1 MKILDRMSDW
11 ARRKL
16 GREPVLFED
25 EAAKA
30 DPVGALDAVI
40 EELER
45 TRADALK
52 VLARAK
58 PRDREKLEAALATLE
73 SRIQDARARRIDLA
87 ARLAAKQKL
96 ERLASEASV
105 LTEEARSL
113 SDDERNGERGA
124 RIRARVEA
132 IRREVASLQK

>member
-16 GREPVLFED
+16 GKPVLFD
-25 EAAKA
+25 EEQAKA

-40 EELER
+40 VELER
-45 TRADALK
+45 ARADARKGLD
-52 VLARAK
+52 RAK
-58 PRDREKLEAALATLE
+58 PRDREALETALQALDAK
-73 SRIQDARARRIDLA
+73 IDDARTRRDDLA
-87 ARLAAKQKL
+87 ARLAAKERL
-96 ERLASEASV
+96 ERLAAEASA

-113 SDDERNGERGA
+113 SEADRTGERGA
-124 RIRARVEA
+124 RIRARVDE